1 MFKEASN
8 FVEGVDFTFALI
20 FGISLFFLVGIT
32 VVMIYFVIRYHH
44 KRNPKATDIEGNNT
58 LEIIWTVIPTILV
71 LIMFYYGWSGY
82 KQMRIV
88 PKDAIVIEATARMW
102 SWSFKYDNGKV
113 SDTLVV
119 PKNKAVKLDLISED
133 VIHSLFIPAFR
144 VKEDMVPGDTNY
156 LWFEAKEIGS
166 YHILC
171 AEYCGDR
178 HAYMVSKVDVLP
190 EEIYEEWYN
199 TKIDTTNKLL
209 MGENLL
215 KANACLSCHSIDGS
229 KLVGPSFKGF
239 FGGEAEIV
247 ENGEEKTVEK
257 NIDYF
262 KNSIIDPDLQ
272 VVKGYNEGMMVPYP
286 DKFSDEDYENM
297 IEYIKSLDEK

>member
-1 MFKEASN
+1 MFKEASS

-32 VVMIYFVIRYHH
+32 VVMIYFVVKYHH
-44 KRNPKATDIEGNNT
+44 KKNPKATDIEGNFS
-58 LEIIWTVIPTILV
+58 LEVLWTVIPTILV
-71 LIMFYYGWSGY
+71 MVMFYFGWSGY

-88 PKDAIVIEATARMW
+88 PKDAIVVEATGRMW
-102 SWSFKYDNGKV
+102 SWSFKYENGKV

-119 PKNKAVKLDLISED
+119 PINKAVKLDLMSDD

-144 VKEDMVPGDTNY
+144 VKEDLIPGDTNY
-156 LWFEAKEIGS
+156 LWFEAREIGS

-190 EEIYEEWYN
+190 MDMYEEWYN
-199 TKIDTTNKLL
+199 TKIDTSNKLL

-215 KANACLSCHSIDGS
+215 KSNACLSCHSIDGS
-229 KLVGPSFKGF
+229 RLVGPSFKGF
-239 FGGEAEIV
+239 FDGEAEVI

-257 NIDYF
+257 DIEYF
-262 KNSIIDPDLQ
+262 KNSVTDPDMQ
-272 VVKGYNEGMMVPYP
+272 VVKGFNAGMMVPYP
-286 DKFSDEDYENM
+286 DKFTEEDYSNM
-297 IEYIKSLDEK
+297 IEYIKSLDEE